1 MSQGSGQVN
10 LAYRLQ
16 RACSCHLADKL
27 GEVLMSVEFLLA
39 NSPWMQGLNAA
50 EQNRVRQDV
59 VVKTFDA
66 ESFVCRRGERA
77 NHWIGVISGVVK
89 INNVSMAGKSTTLIG
104 LAPGAWF
111 GEGSLLKEEPRKY
124 DAVALRA
131 CELAFISKHTFI
143 WLLDNSIQFNRFL
156 ITQLNKRLG
165 QFIGAIEN
173 ERLLDVDTRV
183 ARSLATMFNAWYP
196 KQTLMLKISQEE
208 VGQLAGLSR
217 QRANAAL
224 KTLEE
229 HGLIRVSYG
238 EINILDLDG
247 LSQFNATE
255 ATMK

>member
-1 MSQGSGQVN
+1 
-10 LAYRLQ
+10 
-16 RACSCHLADKL
+16 
-27 GEVLMSVEFLLA
+27 MSVDFLLA

-50 EQNRVRQDV
+50 EQNKVRQDV
-59 VVKTFDA
+59 QVKTFGTDA
-66 ESFVCRRGERA
+66 FVCRRGEKA
-77 NHWIGVISGVVK
+77 NHWIGVVSGVVK
-89 INNVSMAGKSTTLIG
+89 INNVSLNGKSTTLIG

-124 DAVALRA
+124 DAIALRP
-131 CELAFISKHTFI
+131 CELALISKHTFV

-196 KQTLMLKISQEE
+196 KETLMLKISQEE

-247 LSQFNATE
+247 LSQFNATLPE
-255 ATMK
+255 GK